1 MKIMLCIAALL
12 WPHVAPSAFLFAP
25 PRTVYHELAAP
36 PIGETAYVNYSEY
49 PRLSGDG
56 STIIYRAV
64 TNNVTSVHVVN
75 FDGTNDRVVD
85 RITNSGYRAYVL
97 NGDGTVHANADGL
110 GSLRTGLTSVGAG
123 TVALALDSGG
133 INSPALSADGSKVY
147 FCVYNNG
154 ATAVTFAPVP
164 KGLYEA
170 NANGSGR
177 RLIAG
182 LGAVATVLGA
192 PADDNIRFYFAAA
205 SATAQQLVFAV
216 TLDAYQGTNA
226 IMGVNRD
233 GTGLHVIQRVG
244 YSLRDVTI
252 SASGNTVAW
261 GEYIAGGGNQVWSAG
276 FDGSSARVM
285 IPAADSP
292 QEPLS
297 LSTDGS
303 DLMEGSG
310 RIYRT
315 YGLVYGPSGL
325 GLRTVLYNPGTVAD
339 PVLTAGRLAM
349 LAPSGQRGIFI
360 GERRAYGNQVCT
372 FEFNPAALNGAP
384 DIVRHAVTPAYVR
397 PAAASMA
404 TASAEVRFTG
414 TSRGVGTVC
423 FRQGPYENLFYLGL
437 PLSDTGTT
445 GDPVAG
451 DSQFVNNQLQYI
463 HNDPAMLG
471 PRTLLFHAE
480 STDANGLRHATT
492 VEYATFFVV
501 ATTPP
506 VSGGP
511 TINPGTTTTTNG
523 GRREIRFY
531 GAGFAPERTN
541 NVVTLNG
548 SPLEILTASGTELL
562 VDLPGWFADGIYSV
576 LCGKHGQV
584 STPVKYR
591 SPGLPAPV
599 LAPLPRSVANPLT
612 LSWTAQL
619 RGQYSILG
627 SANLVNWLTLTNGV
641 PGTNTTLS
649 VDVEPAAIGGNAK
662 FFRVVEESVVLE

>member
-1 MKIMLCIAALL
+1 MKIILCIALLL
-12 WPHVAPSAFLFAP
+12 WGHVASAAFLFAP

-56 STIIYRAV
+56 STIIYRVV

-75 FDGTNDRVVD
+75 FDGANDRVVD

-97 NGDGTVHANADGL
+97 NGDGSVHASADGL
-110 GSLRTGLTSVGAG
+110 GSLRTGLTSGGQG

-133 INSPALSADGSKVY
+133 INSPALSDDGSKVY

-177 RLIAG
+177 RVIAS
-182 LGAVATVLGA
+182 LSAVAAVLGA
-192 PADDNIRFYFAAA
+192 PADDNIRFYFAAT

-226 IMGVNRD
+226 ILGVNRD
-233 GTGLHVIQRVG
+233 GTGLHVIHRLAG
-244 YSLRDVTI
+244 LSDVAI
-252 SASGNTVAW
+252 SGDGSTVAW
-261 GEYIAGGGNQVWSAG
+261 TEYAGGVGTVWTAA
-276 FDGSSARVM
+276 FDGSNARVV
-285 IPAADSP
+285 IPRSDGP
-292 QEPLS
+292 DFPLS
-297 LSTDGS
+297 LSTHGA
-303 DLMEGSG
+303 DLMEGTG

-315 YGLVYGPSGL
+315 YGLLYGSNGL
-325 GLRTVLYNPGTVAD
+325 GLRTVLYLSSGTVTG
-339 PVLTAGRLAM
+339 PELTAGRQAL
-349 LAPSGQRGIFI
+349 LAPSGQRGVFV
-360 GERRAYGNQVCT
+360 GGRRPYGNQVCT
-372 FEFNPAALNGAP
+372 FEFNPAGLNGAP
-384 DIVRHAVTPAYVR
+384 DIVSRGVTPAYVR
-397 PAAASMA
+397 PLAASMA
-404 TASAEVRFTG
+404 TASATVRFTG
-414 TSRGVGTVC
+414 TSRGVGTVG
-423 FRQGPYENLFYLGL
+423 FRHGRLENLFYLAL
-437 PLSDTGTT
+437 PLFDNGTT

-451 DSQFVNNQLQYI
+451 DSQFVNNALQYI
-463 HNDPAMLG
+463 YDDPAMLG
-471 PRTLLFHAE
+471 PRNLVFHAE

-492 VEYATFFVV
+492 VEHGAFFVV
-501 ATTPP
+501 ASAPP
-506 VSGGP
+506 LIGGP
-511 TINPGTTTTTNG
+511 AINPGTTTQTNG

-548 SPLEILTASGTELL
+548 YPLEILTASGTELL

-591 SPGLPAPV
+591 SPGLPPPAIT
-599 LAPLPRSVANPLT
+599 PLPRPIGNAVT

-619 RGQYSILG
+619 RAQYSIQG
-627 SANLVNWLTLTNGV
+627 SANLVNWLTFTNGV
-641 PGTNTTLS
+641 AGTNANLS
-649 VDVEPAAIGGNAK
+649 VTFDPASVGGNAK
-662 FFRVVEESVVLE
+662 FFRVVEESGVLE